1 MIKLSNK
8 VTYKNYNMNQLEFPM
23 DITELIPKN
32 HISRLI
38 NAVVE
43 EIDEKELRNS
53 YKGGGRSSYHPK
65 LMLKI
70 IIYAYTEKVTSG
82 RRIAKMCR
90 ENVPMMWLSAKQR
103 PDFKTI
109 NRFRVNK
116 KELINQVFEA
126 IVLKLLELG
135 EINETNYFLDG
146 TKIEANANK
155 YSFVWKKSIQNHKN
169 RIRNKVREFLEE
181 ASNITEKEL
190 QEEDVV
196 DSISDIKELA
206 QEILKEAKEITSK
219 ELLEITE
226 TLEKVK
232 DEQEDKEA
240 PKKQKRAIKKLH
252 KKFKEDLLPRME
264 KYEKQEEILGERNS
278 YSKTDT
284 DATFMRMKDDHMKNG
299 QLKAGYNIQTATQN
313 QYILFYTIHQN
324 PGDTKTFESHL
335 EQLKLRGV
343 INPERIIADAGYGS
357 ESNYLYCLENNYEA
371 LIPYN
376 SFRKDGLRK
385 TKKDKFNKINWH
397 YDFYND
403 SYTCPNGRYLDFK
416 KYKRY
421 TDKYGYTRDIKVY
434 ECYDCSDCPLKQL
447 CTKAKG
453 NRTLES
459 NPTYEEL
466 KARVRYS
473 LLEDE
478 EKKEIYSRR
487 KIEIESV
494 FGNLKQNQAFT
505 RFTLRGIEK
514 VEVEFAL
521 HAISH
526 NIKKLFKSLINKGN
540 LAQFL
545 GNIFIDFSFS
555 IKNTRFRVVHSNL
568 VLYFG
573 LIYPFG
579 SAPLLCLLTYLSNTS
594 CFTT

>member
-1 MIKLSNK
+1 MSKQ

-23 DITELIPKN
+23 DISELIPEN

-38 NAVVE
+38 NAIVE
-43 EIDEKELRNS
+43 EIDDKELRNC

-65 LMLKI
+65 VMLKV

-116 KELINQVFEA
+116 KEIINSVFEA

-135 EINETNYFLDG
+135 EIDHSNYFLDG

-155 YSFVWKKSIQNHKN
+155 YSFVWAKSNQGYSEKAKT
-169 RIRNKVREFLEE
+169 KVIEFLEE
-181 ASNITEKEL
+181 ASNISEEEL
-190 QEEDVV
+190 LEADTVESMLDM
-196 DSISDIKELA
+196 KKLA
-206 QEILKEAKEITSK
+206 QEILEDAREITST
-219 ELLEITE
+219 EVAEITE
-226 TLEKVK
+226 TLEKIK
-232 DEQEDKEA
+232 EEQIEQEASK
-240 PKKQKRAIKKLH
+240 PRQRTIKKLH
-252 KKFKEDLLPRME
+252 KKFKEDLLPRMQR
-264 KYEKQEEILGERNS
+264 YEKQKEILGDRNS

-313 QYILFYTIHQN
+313 QYILFFTIHQN

-335 EQLKLRGV
+335 EQLKIRGL

-357 ESNYLYCLENNYEA
+357 ETNYLYCLENNYEA

-376 SFRKDGLRK
+376 SFRKDGLKK
-385 TKKDKFNKINWH
+385 TKKDTFNKINWH
-397 YDFYND
+397 YDFESD

-434 ECYDCSDCPLKQL
+434 ECYDCSDCPLKKL

-453 NRTLES
+453 NRTLET
-459 NPTYEEL
+459 NPIYEEL

-526 NIKKLFKSLINKGN
+526 NIKKLAKSLINKGN

-545 GNIFIDFSFS
+545 GNILTNFSFS
-555 IKNTRFRVVHSNL
+555 IKNTRFRVAHSKSCVLFLTNL
-568 VLYFG
+568 
-573 LIYPFG
+573 PFWV
-579 SAPLLCLLTYLSNTS
+579 SPFFLCNK
-594 CFTT
+594 FM